1 MARRVFFSFEYSDI
15 WRVNQVRNSWV
26 TRGIEPA
33 GFLDKAEFE
42 SIQKH
47 GDAAIARWID
57 QQLHGTS
64 GTVVLVGAY
73 TCASRW
79 VNYEIEA
86 SKAKGNGLLGI
97 DISMLQDQ
105 YGYATTCCGPIPYG
119 YNFYNWSIDDGYNNL
134 GHWAASAYLLA
145 NPDPWQS
152 PVQQWPR

>member
-15 WRVNQVRNSWV
+15 WRVNQVRNSWM
-26 TRGIEPA
+26 TRGIESA

-42 SIQKH
+42 SIQKQ

-57 QQLHGTS
+57 QQLHGTTV
-64 GTVVLVGAY
+64 TVVLVGAY
-73 TCASRW
+73 TCSSRW

-105 YGYATTCCGPIPYG
+105 YGYTTTCCGPIPYG
-119 YNFYNWSIDDGYNNL
+119 YSFYNWSTDDGYNNL
-134 GHWAASAYLLA
+134 GYWAESAYLLA
-145 NPDPWQS
+145 NADPWQS